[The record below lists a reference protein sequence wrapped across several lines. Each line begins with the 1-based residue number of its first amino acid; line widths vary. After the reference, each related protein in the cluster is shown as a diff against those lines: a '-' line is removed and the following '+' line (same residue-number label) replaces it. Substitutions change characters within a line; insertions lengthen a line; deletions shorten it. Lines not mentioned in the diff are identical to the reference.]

1 MASSEQ
7 SEVNRRAQAAD
18 EAWLRVVIA
27 FERTGALLVNSRTLI
42 DASRSLLTTIAA
54 KMTDAPVASSR
65 ALIDDSRRL
74 LAALQNSDLPPARD
88 PNSPPYPVAVS
99 GGVLVNPAVRPS
111 DPASTAY
118 SAAFSIRVFEEE
130 ARFGWSL
137 KSPLGEMLGEGTAE
151 TELKARS
158 DAFCAG
164 MAYMERLKRRSGPTD
179 TSLH

>member
-1 MASSEQ
+1 FVGAIRSQSPGASGRRGLAARGHCVRKDRSAVSEQ
-7 SEVNRRAQAAD
+7 PHFDR
-18 EAWLRVVIA
+18 W
-27 FERTGALLVNSRTLI
+27 
-42 DASRSLLTTIAA
+42 SLLTTIAA

-158 DAFCAG
+158 DAF
-164 MAYMERLKRRSGPTD
+164 
-179 TSLH
+179 